1 MVSLTAG
8 GVKLTFSTSEVRFV
22 DETVIIKQLYEAE
35 EPEHNGP
42 TKQSRGINDAPIT
55 PVGVVE
61 YHGLEQYTS
70 PLTDDTPLIQTL
82 CHDGRSSELELLMGN
97 ALQHSDRVTGREL
110 QISDLV
116 QEKRLSF
123 NEREAKLMR
132 NYVENMALWV

>member
-1 MVSLTAG
+1 MAVG

-22 DETVIIKQLYEAE
+22 DETVIIKRLYEVE

-42 TKQSRGINDAPIT
+42 TEQSHGVNDAPIT

-61 YHGLEQYTS
+61 YYGPEQYTS
-70 PLTDDTPLIQTL
+70 PLTDDTPPIQTL
-82 CHDGRSSELELLMGN
+82 CHDDRSSELELLVGN
-97 ALQHSDRVTGREL
+97 ALKPSDKYYGREL
-110 QISDLV
+110 QAGGLV
-116 QEKRLSF
+116 QEQRYSF